1 LLPTP
6 LRAGAVVVIR
16 HERWRIADVSRT
28 DDVTRIDA
36 IRLTPPASAPTTFLA
51 PFDDVHCGASVGRPR
66 RVRRQRW
73 RATWAG
79 LGARAEHAILPLCA
93 VDADIAVLPYQLEPL
108 LAMRDG
114 VRRVLIADAVGLG
127 KTIQAGLI
135 VAELVRRREAAR
147 VLIAAPTHLCWQWQ
161 EELRAR
167 LHLSARFADATTLAD
182 LATTLPRGVN
192 AWSLDGIWIGSL
204 DFLKQPHILAAL
216 PVAPWDLVIIDEA
229 HMVTGPSERRDAA
242 QSLTAS
248 ARRVVLLTATPS
260 SGVGDG
266 RALTRV
272 GALDTDESLVM
283 FRRTRSDV
291 GVNSRR
297 RVRRLSLRPSLNECH
312 ALDILDAFARAA
324 DSAATDSTRDATQLL
339 VSVLR
344 KRALSTFAALS
355 ISVSRRLRH
364 LDGATMPTIDGIQ
377 PSFDFGDADHEHD
390 DALTATIGLA
400 VERERSWM
408 RRLQN
413 AAVTAARVSRK
424 LARLATL
431 VTRAHEPVIVF
442 TEFRDSLDVVV
453 AALQQRGEAV
463 VAAHG
468 RLSTAEL
475 QSALD
480 AFRDGR
486 ARTLVAT
493 DVASQGLNLHQRARW
508 VIHVDR
514 PWNPIRLEQRAG
526 RVDRMGQTRDV
537 HVTALVLDDARDRA
551 FGDRLEHRRES
562 ADAMLAATDTRWR
575 RRSRAVAVILER
587 RRSAAGAWRGP
598 MPSGRP
604 QMHHGV
610 IADIWAHDIGGEE
623 TVLTTDSPDTGGAA
637 LRARARRVT
646 RIATTRARHALHI
659 ERALADRLAR
669 RDSRDTPHSTIDRRQ
684 LSLPGTATAA
694 DVTRRARDASAEA
707 AAHRDADARI
717 AELKQRISM
726 PLAIHSVRPL
736 LKG

>member
-1 LLPTP
+1 MLRTP
-6 LRAGAVVVIR
+6 LRPGAVVVIR
-16 HERWRIADVSRT
+16 HQRWRVADVSHS
-28 DDVTRIDA
+28 DAVTRIDA
-36 IRLTPPASAPTTFLA
+36 IRLTPPASAPMTFLA

-73 RATWAG
+73 RATRAG

-114 VRRVLIADAVGLG
+114 ARRVLIADAVGLG

-135 VAELVRRREAAR
+135 VAELMRRREAAR
-147 VLIAAPTHLCWQWQ
+147 VLIAAPSHLCRQWQ
-161 EELRAR
+161 DALRAR
-167 LHLSARFADATTLAD
+167 LHLSARFADAATLAD
-182 LATTLPRGVN
+182 HATTLPRGVN

-216 PVAPWDLVIIDEA
+216 PLVPWDLVIIDEA

-242 QSLTAS
+242 QSLTES

-260 SGVGDG
+260 SGIGDG
-266 RALTRV
+266 RALIRV
-272 GALDTDESLVM
+272 GALDADEPLTV

-291 GVNSRR
+291 GVDSRR
-297 RVRRLSLRPSLNECH
+297 RVRRLTLRPSADECH

-324 DSAATDSTRDATQLL
+324 DSAATDSTRDATHLL
-339 VSVLR
+339 VAVLR

-355 ISVSRRLRH
+355 ISVARRLRH
-364 LDGATMPTIDGIQ
+364 LDRTATEVTDAVQ
-377 PSFDFGDADHEHD
+377 ASFDFGDADHEHD

-408 RRLQN
+408 RRLQT
-413 AAVTAARVSRK
+413 AAVNAARVSRK
-424 LARLATL
+424 LSRLTTL

-442 TEFRDSLDVVV
+442 TEFRDSLDIVV
-453 AALQQRGEAV
+453 AALQQRGNAV

-475 QSALD
+475 HAALD

-493 DVASQGLNLHQRARW
+493 DVVSQGLNLHQRARW
-508 VIHVDR
+508 VIHFDR

-537 HVTALVLDDARDRA
+537 HVTELVLDDARDRA
-551 FGDRLEHRRES
+551 FGDRLQHRGES
-562 ADAMLAATDTRWR
+562 ADALLAATDTRWR
-575 RRSRAVAVILER
+575 RRGRAVAVMVER
-587 RRSAAGAWRGP
+587 RRLAARAWRGP

-604 QMHHGV
+604 QQHHGV
-610 IADIWAHDIGGEE
+610 LADVLSHDIGGEE
-623 TVLTTDSPDTGGAA
+623 TMLTTDSAETGGLA
-637 LRARARRVT
+637 LHARARRVT
-646 RIATTRARHALHI
+646 RIALTRARHALHI
-659 ERALADRLAR
+659 ERALLERLAR
-669 RDSRDTPHSTIDRRQ
+669 LDPRDAQGHAIDRRQ
-684 LSLPGTATAA
+684 LPLPGTATAA
-694 DVTRRARDASAEA
+694 DVTRRTRDASAEA
-707 AAHRDADARI
+707 AARHDADARI
-717 AELKQRISM
+717 TELAQRIRT